1 MSFKPDALPYAAAK
15 KTANADERA
24 GAYKVQPAELAYD
37 DTTTLPGVDERAK
50 ATAQAA
56 AGIQPAPP
64 QHGFR
69 PDAPAP
75 VVPPPPPAPAGPPP
89 PPNFPGTQNKTAQ
102 TQQPTGDLSGVLS
115 GLSELF
121 GTSLSNIP
129 SGTLHGIHDLV
140 SKATGNGPAPPYKA
154 PFTPSPNAQAVGE
167 SIAGNTPQYGTVGDL
182 LNLIPGVKAF
192 HDQYIAPVKQDVG
205 QIGAGVGVVAPLTRV
220 AGAALSNTA
229 AAAEAA
235 SPAGQLGFRTAQPH
249 PIAAAGAGST
259 AGPTL

>member
-24 GAYKVQPAELAYD
+24 GDYKVQPAELAYD
-37 DTTTLPGVDERAK
+37 DTATLPGVDERAK

-56 AGIQPAPP
+56 AGIQPTPP

-102 TQQPTGDLSGVLS
+102 TQQPTGDLSGALS

-205 QIGAGVGVVAPLTRV
+205 QIGAGAGVVAPMAGRMFG
-220 AGAALSNTA
+220 GAAD
-229 AAAEAA
+229 
-235 SPAGQLGFRTAQPH
+235 
-249 PIAAAGAGST
+249 AAAGPIATSDVDNLLTAAGYKNLPSKT
-259 AGPTL
+259 KGAG